1 MYGEKYI
8 FMAIIFHKNL
18 RVMKRRYGWRAGCIL
33 WKLEI
38 KPCQSKKKKKKKKEK
53 WGSLPFSPALPSTI
67 RSMTWLSLE
76 RNHRNVSTV

>member
-38 KPCQSKKKKKKKKEK
+38 KPCQSKKKKKKEKKNGEVFH
-53 WGSLPFSPALPSTI
+53 SPQLSPAPSET
-67 RSMTWLSLE
+67 
-76 RNHRNVSTV
+76 